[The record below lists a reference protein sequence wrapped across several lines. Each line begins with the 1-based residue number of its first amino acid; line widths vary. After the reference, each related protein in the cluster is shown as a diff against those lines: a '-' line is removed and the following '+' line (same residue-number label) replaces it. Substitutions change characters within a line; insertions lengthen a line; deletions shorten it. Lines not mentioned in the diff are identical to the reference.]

1 MTTTMVSPLV
11 QKELRALA
19 PVFFGC
25 ATFVIA
31 CSSSGID
38 VATPIGVLG
47 YLVGTTSLG
56 ALAIGQEFSHGMLD
70 QMLAQPTARQRLLR
84 RKLWVLA
91 LYLIALAAVA
101 MLALPFITET
111 PIASGSAFDR
121 ALWRAMIVLPP
132 ALLAFGVAPWLSVT
146 CRSPLASAVFTLA
159 IYALLWMLGDYVS
172 PWIGTGDAH
181 PSTVAPGVVAV
192 AAAASV
198 AGWRSFM
205 RIEAAGRPTGVAHL
219 LIPRR
224 AHQGTA
230 SATTTGHPLRALVVK
245 ELRLQQMAWIIAA
258 LFVATWAV
266 VNGVAPQAAPIF
278 GYITLLCRAFVAIL
292 IGAVASAEERALGTL
307 SLQNVQPCSVR
318 RQWAVKVSMALTLTL
333 LLACAIPS
341 LLETVRSSAAGT
353 TWLGV
358 KLLTFG
364 SSFSYT
370 VLYNPFG
377 MSFALCVIALY
388 VSSACRTTLS
398 ALLAS
403 LPVAATLLGAAGVV
417 SINASRIA
425 SSQLR
430 LADLVVRFGR
440 WAQTQPLMPWK
451 GGVDLANSNWWW
463 LHQIEILIAIHAALM
478 ILLLVLLLVL
488 AFRNHRS
495 ALIEP
500 RVLARQAA
508 WIVASVLLFAT
519 MSGATAPVLSWTLI
533 NALMS
538 R

>member
-1 MTTTMVSPLV
+1 
-11 QKELRALA
+11 
-19 PVFFGC
+19 
-25 ATFVIA
+25 
-31 CSSSGID
+31 
-38 VATPIGVLG
+38 
-47 YLVGTTSLG
+47 
-56 ALAIGQEFSHGMLD
+56 
-70 QMLAQPTARQRLLR
+70 
-84 RKLWVLA
+84 
-91 LYLIALAAVA
+91 
-101 MLALPFITET
+101 
-111 PIASGSAFDR
+111 
-121 ALWRAMIVLPP
+121 
-132 ALLAFGVAPWLSVT
+132 
-146 CRSPLASAVFTLA
+146 
-159 IYALLWMLGDYVS
+159 
-172 PWIGTGDAH
+172 
-181 PSTVAPGVVAV
+181 
-192 AAAASV
+192 
-198 AGWRSFM
+198 
-205 RIEAAGRPTGVAHL
+205 
-219 LIPRR
+219 
-224 AHQGTA
+224 
-230 SATTTGHPLRALVVK
+230 
-245 ELRLQQMAWIIAA
+245 
-258 LFVATWAV
+258 
-266 VNGVAPQAAPIF
+266 
-278 GYITLLCRAFVAIL
+278 
-292 IGAVASAEERALGTL
+292 
-307 SLQNVQPCSVR
+307 
-318 RQWAVKVSMALTLTL
+318 
-333 LLACAIPS
+333 
-341 LLETVRSSAAGT
+341 
-353 TWLGV
+353 
-358 KLLTFG
+358 
-364 SSFSYT
+364 
-370 VLYNPFG
+370 